1 VATDQ
6 PSIVVPWE
14 WRRIDA
20 RALRGVVMV
29 AGGPDTGKS
38 TFAGWLFEQLAEA
51 GRSVALLDGDVG
63 QSALGPPTM
72 MTVGLPREGV
82 REPRELRER
91 VHWFVGD
98 TSPRGHMLPLVV
110 GAGRLARRALEAGA
124 GVVLMDTTG
133 LVDRSV
139 GGVALK
145 HALVDELQPATVF
158 AFQRNDELA
167 PILAPLQ
174 RLPRLQLVRLH
185 VPDAVQR
192 RSTEARQAHRAE
204 AFRRHFRD
212 AQRLRLSLHS
222 LAVFEGHGF
231 APRRV
236 LALRDEA
243 GFALALGVIEA
254 WDPSSGTLSV
264 HTPLREASQV
274 ASIHLGVIG
283 VEVDTGRDFRPGR
296 R

>member
-1 VATDQ
+1 VGTDQ
-6 PSIVVPWE
+6 ASMVVPGE
-14 WRRIDA
+14 WQRIDVS
-20 RALRGVVMV
+20 ALRGVLMV
-29 AGGPDTGKS
+29 VGGPDTGKS
-38 TFAGWLFEQLAEA
+38 TFVRWLFEQLVGV
-51 GRSVALLDGDVG
+51 GRAVALLDGDVG

-82 REPRELRER
+82 QDPRELPER

-124 GVVLMDTTG
+124 GVVLVDTTG

-145 HALVDELQPATVF
+145 HALVDELQPATLF
-158 AFQRNDELA
+158 AFQRKDELA
-167 PILAPLQ
+167 PLLDPLE
-174 RLPRLQLVRLH
+174 RLPRPQLVRLR

-212 AQRLRLSLHS
+212 AHRLRMSLRG

-254 WDPSSGTLSV
+254 WDPSSGTLSI
-264 HTPLREASQV
+264 HTSLHETSHV

-283 VEVDTGRDFRPGR
+283 VELDTGRDFRPGR

>member
-1 VATDQ
+1 M
-6 PSIVVPWE
+6 VVPGE
-14 WRRIDA
+14 WRRIDVG
-20 RALRGVVMV
+20 ALRGVLMV
-29 AGGPDTGKS
+29 VGGPDTGKS
-38 TFAGWLFEQLAEA
+38 TFVRWLFEQLVEM

-63 QSALGPPTM
+63 QSGWGPPTM
-72 MTVGLPREGV
+72 MTLGLLREGIQN
-82 REPRELRER
+82 PHELPER

-110 GAGRLARRALEAGA
+110 GAGRLARRALEGGA

-133 LVDRSV
+133 MVDRSV

-145 HALVDELQPATVF
+145 HALVDELQPATLF
-158 AFQRNDELA
+158 AFQRQDELA
-167 PILAPLQ
+167 PILEPLQ
-174 RLPRLQLVRLH
+174 RLPRPQLVRLH

-204 AFRRHFRD
+204 AFRRHFRG
-212 AQRLRLSLHS
+212 AHLLRIRLRD

-264 HTPLREASQV
+264 HTPLHETSQV

-283 VEVDTGRDFRPGR
+283 VDLDTGRDFRPGR